1 MAGGREILNFGG
13 GNGTIW
19 MDEVRCVGS
28 EMNMSQCTFRGWG
41 IHNCIHAEDVGVHCQ
56 RDGWMQYD
64 GLESALGRYGHSAV
78 WDPYNDSM
86 IIFGGVAPNRCDA
99 LNDLWKY
106 SWSREQT
113 VRHNQDFW
121 WCECESISI
130 STGFADHCLYGVS

>member
-64 GLESALGRYGHSAV
+64 GLESALGRYGHSGV
-78 WDPYNDSM
+78 WDPNNDSM

-106 SWSREQT
+106 SWSRDSRRCG
-113 VRHNQDFW
+113 VR
-121 WCECESISI
+121 
-130 STGFADHCLYGVS
+130 VSL

>member
-64 GLESALGRYGHSAV
+64 GLESGCFPHRG
-78 WDPYNDSM
+78 W
-86 IIFGGVAPNRCDA
+86 IFFVAEDKR
-99 LNDLWKY
+99 
-106 SWSREQT
+106 
-113 VRHNQDFW
+113 
-121 WCECESISI
+121 
-130 STGFADHCLYGVS
+130 